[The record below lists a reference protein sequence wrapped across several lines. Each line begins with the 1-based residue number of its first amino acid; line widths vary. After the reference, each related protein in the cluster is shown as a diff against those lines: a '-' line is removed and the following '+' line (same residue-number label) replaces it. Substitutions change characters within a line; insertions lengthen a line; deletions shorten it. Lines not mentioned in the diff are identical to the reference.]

1 MGNWVGFSGSSV
13 GEDSQVPGIAIRST
27 SGQLASW
34 NSGRGFFSPGWL
46 VGGTAVGGTALGGDS
61 GRRTTITMMA
71 TINATATAIAPAAT
85 RPRMRWRLRRAF
97 VREVRAIEA

>member
-1 MGNWVGFSGSSV
+1 MGFSGSSL
-13 GEDSQVPGIAIRST
+13 GEDSQVPGIAIKST

-46 VGGTAVGGTALGGDS
+46 VVGGTAVGGTALGGDA

-71 TINATATAIAPAAT
+71 TISATATAIAPAAM
-85 RPRMRWRLRRAF
+85 RPRMRWRLRRAL
-97 VREVRAIEA
+97 VREVRAMESP